1 MPADGKKPGRVNLS
15 KPLIEGMKPPKEN
28 RVYVYDSKQPGLALC
43 ITPAGTKTF
52 YVYRKVHGKPERV
65 RLGAWPEM
73 NVTQART
80 AAAAVMGT
88 IANGNDPNAAARAK
102 RRSPTFQEMF
112 DEFVELPTRTKAKR
126 PRSAKTVKDY
136 RLQFNGYLA
145 DWHARKLSTV
155 TRVEVEKL
163 HNKLAADSGK
173 YTANRVLALV
183 KALFNTAIDAGYLTA
198 NPAARVRG
206 FEEETRERFLTEAE
220 LPKFFAAV
228 GEEPSEKVRD
238 FVWLALYTGQ
248 RRGNV
253 LTMRWVDVDLKRG
266 VWTLPATKTGRHQVP
281 LIEKAL
287 EVLRRREK
295 DKGQCEYVLPGRHG
309 YGHLQ
314 DPMRQWRDICEKAGV
329 KGLRIHDLRRTQGS
343 WQAMTGA
350 SLPMIGKSLGHTRAE
365 TTQVYARL
373 ADDPVRQAMTAAA
386 DAISKAGKSITKDGA
401 E

>member
-1 MPADGKKPGRVNLS
+1 MPADSKKPGRVNLS
-15 KPLIEGMKPPKEN
+15 KPVVEGMKPPKEN
-28 RVYVYDSKQPGLALC
+28 RVYHYDSKQPGLALC

-52 YVYRKVHGKPERV
+52 YVYRKIHGKPERV

-73 NVTQART
+73 NVAEART

-102 RRSPTFQEMF
+102 RKSPTFQEMF
-112 DEFVELPTRTKAKR
+112 DEFVELPARTKAKR

-145 DWHARKLSTV
+145 EWHHRKLSTM
-155 TRVEVEKL
+155 TKVEVEKL

-183 KALFNTAIDAGYLTA
+183 KALFNTAIDCGYLTA

-228 GEEPSEKVRD
+228 EEERSVTVRD
-238 FVWLALYTGQ
+238 FIWLALYTAQ

-253 LTMRWVDVDLKRG
+253 LSMKWVDVDLNRG
-266 VWTLPATKTGRHQVP
+266 VWTMPTSKTGRHAVP
-281 LIEKAL
+281 LTEKAL
-287 EVLRRREK
+287 EVLLRREK

-314 DPMRQWRDICEKAGV
+314 DPMRQWRAICEKAGV
-329 KGLRIHDLRRTQGS
+329 KGLRIHDLRRTAGS
-343 WQAMTGA
+343 WMAMTGS

-373 ADDPVRQAMTAAA
+373 ADDPVRQAMKVAA
-386 DAISKAGKSITKDGA
+386 DAIVKAGKAKPKGGA
-401 E
+401 K